1 MFSPQNSDDEEQL
14 LLDDEDLEF
23 LENDL
28 DYVES
33 NDNVDKIEVVIEPP
47 AGNDMNTE
55 KPNDLQKASFSVS
68 TPAQEEPSF
77 EWTKTLPQSST
88 IDSSN
93 HNAPDTRSKSEGRGP
108 KASKSNNFC
117 QNFTFLSIDEKIK
130 WGRLRSLTPPPPF
143 HDATDHKNFY

>member
-1 MFSPQNSDDEEQL
+1 MPNKANKVFQVTDKEVNRILFDDDSDDEKQL

-23 LENDL
+23 LENYC

-68 TPAQEEPSF
+68 TSAQEELSI
-77 EWTKTLPQSST
+77 EWTKTLPQSSI

-93 HNAPDTRSKSEGRGP
+93 YNVPDTRSKSEGRGL
-108 KASKSNNFC
+108 KHQKVIIFA
-117 QNFTFLSIDEKIK
+117 KI
-130 WGRLRSLTPPPPF
+130 LHF
-143 HDATDHKNFY
+143 

>member
-1 MFSPQNSDDEEQL
+1 MPNKANKVFEVTDKEVNRILFGDDSNDEEQL
-14 LLDDEDLEF
+14 LLDDENLEF
-23 LENDL
+23 LENDF

-33 NDNVDKIEVVIEPP
+33 NNNVDKIEVVIEPP

-68 TPAQEEPSF
+68 ASAQEEPSF
-77 EWTKTLPQSST
+77 EWTKTLPQPSI

-93 HNAPDTRSKSEGRGP
+93 HYAPDTRSKLEERGA

-117 QNFTFLSIDEKIK
+117 QNLTF
-130 WGRLRSLTPPPPF
+130 
-143 HDATDHKNFY
+143 